1 MNYPLEALL
10 NGLISVILT
19 SMVINKIET
28 AHGDDS
34 LQVEI
39 ISSKWEEL
47 KQEIFNEL
55 DRGVSIF
62 NVQGGYT
69 LEKRKMLMVI
79 IDKREYSD
87 LLEILEK
94 IDKEA
99 FVITTHVQ
107 SVYGQGFRLT
117 YK

>member
-79 IDKREYSD
+79 IDYPKQE
-87 LLEILEK
+87 EEK
-94 IDKEA
+94 LIRSFNSA
-99 FVITTHVQ
+99 TRV
-107 SVYGQGFRLT
+107 LT
-117 YK
+117 SS